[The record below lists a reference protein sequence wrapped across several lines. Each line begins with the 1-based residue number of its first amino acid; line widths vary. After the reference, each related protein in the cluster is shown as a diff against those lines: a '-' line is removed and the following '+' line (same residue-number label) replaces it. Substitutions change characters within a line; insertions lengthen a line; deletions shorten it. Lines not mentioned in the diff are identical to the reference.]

1 MRKESFNL
9 YTPVLC
15 LGSNTHQFMEGG
27 HISGERRQKAQCYI
41 FHLSVIQFYH
51 LPFHL
56 LSFDLFRTAPPH
68 FVLINGILLLSLE
81 K

>member
-68 FVLINGILLLSLE
+68 FVLINGILLLILE